1 MRYLDLKRTITC
13 VTFLAMLAMAVRVV
27 VDTDVYWHLA
37 AGRYILQAGIPFS
50 DPFSATMF
58 GKPWVDI
65 YWLAQIGLYSI
76 WAWLGMNGLMVLT
89 ALIVILTFVF
99 VWKQMSGGVWLRS
112 IVLLL
117 TALATSEV
125 WTARPHLLTFLFV
138 AILGYVLT
146 LYQMH
151 NIDRLWLIPFLF
163 LIWVNV
169 HGGYI
174 AGFMLI
180 GSMII
185 GEAVQCAFRIGDWR
199 IWRVSSETETP
210 PIGLSWIQWRKL
222 TGVAFISVA

>member
-1 MRYLDLKRTITC
+1 MRYLDLKRTVTC
-13 VTFLAMLAMAVRVV
+13 IAFLAVLAMAVRVV

-37 AGRYILQAGIPFS
+37 AGRYILQAGIPLH

-76 WAWLGMNGLMVLT
+76 WVWLGMNGLMVLT

-146 LYQMH
+146 LYQTRR
-151 NIDRLWLIPFLF
+151 IDRLWLIPFLF
-163 LIWVNV
+163 LIWV
-169 HGGYI
+169 
-174 AGFMLI
+174 ML
-180 GSMII
+180 S
-185 GEAVQCAFRIGDWR
+185 
-199 IWRVSSETETP
+199 
-210 PIGLSWIQWRKL
+210 GLK
-222 TGVAFISVA
+222 